1 MAVPGLPLQ
10 PTPFVGRVDE
20 LAEIAALLVDPAC
33 RLLTLVGP
41 GGIGKTRLALQA
53 AADAQSHF
61 ADGVCFVALQPVTS
75 TEFLVQAF
83 ADALHLAFYGTET
96 PRLQLL
102 RWLRP
107 QQRLIVVDNF
117 EHLLDDV
124 ALLTEIM
131 EAAPGVKLLVTSRE
145 TLNVREEWVREVR
158 GMRVPGDDQIGEPD
172 SYDAVQLFVA
182 RARQALRHE
191 VEYHRP
197 QARWAQ
203 HLLKLLARYEAHPH
217 RTKPPSSATV
227 MAKHIAWQE
236 RRLSAVAHG

>member
-1 MAVPGLPLQ
+1 MTRPNLPLQ

-20 LAEIAALLVDPAC
+20 LAEIMALLVDPAC

-53 AADAQSHF
+53 AAGAQSHF
-61 ADGVCFVALQPVTS
+61 ADGVCFVPLQPVTS
-75 TEFLVQAF
+75 TAFLIPAF
-83 ADALHLAFYGTET
+83 ADALHLTFYGPEA
-96 PRLQLL
+96 PRFQLL
-102 RWLRP
+102 EWLRP
-107 QQRLIVVDNF
+107 KKLLIVVDNF

-124 ALLTEIM
+124 ALLTETV
-131 EAAPGVKLLVTSRE
+131 ETAPGVKLLVTSRE
-145 TLNVREEWVREVR
+145 TLNVREEWVREVDP
-158 GMRVPGDDQIGEPD
+158 MRVPDHDQTIDLGH
-172 SYDAVQLFVA
+172 YDAVQLFVA

-217 RTKPPSSATV
+217 RTRPPSSATV
-227 MAKHIAWQE
+227 MAKQ
-236 RRLSAVAHG
+236 